1 MLKESGAI
9 LANVQSGPDI
19 FEVSARLPK
28 IAAQAQPGQ
37 FVHVRIT
44 SGCDPLLRRPFS
56 VYRADPKEGTLSVL
70 YEVVGR
76 GTELLSQRAAGE
88 TLDVLGPVGNGF
100 GIPEGLGSALLVAG
114 GMGMPPLVF
123 LAHRL
128 AELGIQ
134 TTALVGARSKDR
146 ILGREE
152 LVSLGAQVEIVTDDG
167 SEGRAGLVS
176 GLVEERLGSDAPGQ
190 VFAVGP
196 AAMLRKVIELAL
208 DAQIPCQVSLE
219 SRMACGVGACLGCVV
234 RVRSTDEQPQY
245 KRVCVDGPVF
255 DAREVLL

>member
-1 MLKESGAI
+1 
-9 LANVQSGPDI
+9 
-19 FEVSARLPK
+19 
-28 IAAQAQPGQ
+28 
-37 FVHVRIT
+37 
-44 SGCDPLLRRPFS
+44 
-56 VYRADPKEGTLSVL
+56 
-70 YEVVGR
+70 
-76 GTELLSQRAAGE
+76 
-88 TLDVLGPVGNGF
+88 
-100 GIPEGLGSALLVAG
+100 
-114 GMGMPPLVF
+114 
-123 LAHRL
+123 
-128 AELGIQ
+128 
-134 TTALVGARSKDR
+134 
-146 ILGREE
+146 
-152 LVSLGAQVEIVTDDG
+152 VEIVTDDG